1 MSVYISSL
9 SLTTIAI
16 DRLQAVTT
24 TTTVY
29 QPSIMD
35 TMVKIATINTV
46 SVVAILPYCA
56 HMQVKYHNSFSSL
69 LFHFSVDSD
78 R

>member
-24 TTTVY
+24 TTTIY
-29 QPSIMD
+29 QSSSMD

-46 SVVAILPYCA
+46 SVVAILPYSA
-56 HMQVKYHNSFSSL
+56 NMKVKFHKTIFESS
-69 LFHFSVDSD
+69 
-78 R
+78 

>member
-24 TTTVY
+24 TIY
-29 QPSIMD
+29 QPSSMD

-46 SVVAILPYCA
+46 SVVAILPYSA
-56 HMQVKYHNSFSSL
+56 HMKVKFHNKFFGFS
-69 LFHFSVDSD
+69 
-78 R
+78 